1 MRGPAG
7 SATIAGILTREKSRS
22 AKTAP
27 SKARREPARETRSAA
42 GKKHDKKPGKE
53 PGKAT
58 KRRLGPARAAAS
70 SATPAPRHQDSKRLQ
85 EAQAAGEAAVAAAL
99 EKKALVPVLI
109 DVSGQATYTDFIA
122 ILSGRSD
129 RQVDAIAE
137 HVIGTMKTRGWYLL
151 GREGT
156 GNGRWTLLDF
166 GDLVVHIFYHPV
178 REFYD
183 IESLWIDAPRV
194 SLKVP
199 PEAMV
204 VQEGALFYE
213 RP

>member
-1 MRGPAG
+1 M
-7 SATIAGILTREKSRS
+7 S
-22 AKTAP
+22 
-27 SKARREPARETRSAA
+27 A
-42 GKKHDKKPGKE
+42 GKKT
-53 PGKAT
+53 GKAPAKAGKT
-58 KRRLGPARAAAS
+58 AAAKRKVGPARAATS
-70 SATPAPRHQDSKRLQ
+70 EPSATRHKDSKRLQ
-85 EAQAAGEAAVAAAL
+85 EAQAAGEAAIAAAL
-99 EKKALVPVLI
+99 DKKALVPVLI

-122 ILSGRSD
+122 VLSGRSD

-137 HVIGTMKTRGWYLL
+137 NVVLAMKARGSYLL

-166 GDLVVHIFYHPV
+166 GDVVVHIFYHPV

-199 PEAMV
+199 PEAMQ

>member
-1 MRGPAG
+1 
-7 SATIAGILTREKSRS
+7 LKREKSGT
-22 AKTAP
+22 AKTSF
-27 SKARREPARETRSAA
+27 SKSRREPSREARSAA
-42 GKKHDKKPGKE
+42 SKKPGKTKA
-53 PGKAT
+53 PGKVAAS
-58 KRRLGPARAAAS
+58 KRRTGPARAAAPTEPP
-70 SATPAPRHQDSKRLQ
+70 ATRHRDSQRLQ
-85 EAQAAGEAAVAAAL
+85 DAQASGEAAIAAAL
-99 EKKALVPVLI
+99 DKKALVPVLI

-122 ILSGRSD
+122 VLSGRSD

-137 HVIGTMKTRGWYLL
+137 NVISVMKARGAYLL

-199 PEAMV
+199 PEAMQ

>member
-1 MRGPAG
+1 LRGPAA
-7 SATIAGILTREKSRS
+7 SATIAGILKREKSGTT
-22 AKTAP
+22 KTASKSRREPTPARGTATKKP
-27 SKARREPARETRSAA
+27 SKALT
-42 GKKHDKKPGKE
+42 G
-53 PGKAT
+53 
-58 KRRLGPARAAAS
+58 KRRVGPTRAAAS
-70 SATPAPRHQDSKRLQ
+70 EPPAPRHKDSKRLQ
-85 EAQAAGEAAVAAAL
+85 EAQAAGEAAIAAAL
-99 EKKALVPVLI
+99 DKKALVPVLI

-137 HVIGTMKTRGWYLL
+137 NVIATMKARGALLL

-199 PEAMV
+199 PEAMQ
-204 VQEGALFYE
+204 VQEGQLFYE

>member
-1 MRGPAG
+1 
-7 SATIAGILTREKSRS
+7 LKREKSGS
-22 AKTAP
+22 PKTSS
-27 SKARREPARETRSAA
+27 SKSRREPAREARAA
-42 GKKHDKKPGKE
+42 ASKKPGKA
-53 PGKAT
+53 PGKAASKAPGKVAAG
-58 KRRLGPARAAAS
+58 KRRVGPARAAA
-70 SATPAPRHQDSKRLQ
+70 TETTVPRHKDSQRLQ
-85 EAQAAGEAAVAAAL
+85 DAQAAGEAAIAAAL
-99 EKKALVPVLI
+99 DKKALVPVLI

-122 ILSGRSD
+122 VLSGRSD

-137 HVIGTMKTRGWYLL
+137 NVVMAMKARGSYLL

-166 GDLVVHIFYHPV
+166 GDVVVHIFYHPV

-199 PEAMV
+199 PEAMQ

>member
-1 MRGPAG
+1 
-7 SATIAGILTREKSRS
+7 LKREKSGSPKTS
-22 AKTAP
+22 ATK
-27 SKARREPARETRSAA
+27 SRREPAREARSAA
-42 GKKHDKKPGKE
+42 TKKTGSRTANKPTGKLASKTASKTGS
-53 PGKAT
+53 G
-58 KRRLGPARAAAS
+58 KRRAVPARAMS
-70 SATPAPRHQDSKRLQ
+70 EPTTTSPRHKDSKRLQ
-85 EAQAAGEAAVAAAL
+85 EAQAAGEAAIAAAL
-99 EKKALVPVLI
+99 DKKALVPVLI

-122 ILSGRSD
+122 VLSGRSD

-137 HVIGTMKTRGWYLL
+137 NVVIAMKARGSYLL

-166 GDLVVHIFYHPV
+166 GDVVVHIFYHPV

-199 PEAMV
+199 PEAMQ